1 MGEDGVKLL
10 RHLLCL
16 ICLWLAMPAWAVP
29 AMWQVGQGKRQIT
42 LYGTIHALPRDTN
55 WFTPQAA
62 RAFANA
68 STLVVEIV
76 PGDDPAALATTLRE
90 LGRLPTPVPLAS
102 RLPDDLKPRAD
113 ALLKSIGLPPGAL
126 DGMESWLAAITLVQ
140 VELARAGLDPAAG
153 VDVTLV
159 ARARAAGKQL
169 QALETAQGQLALF
182 DTLPEADQRLLLAS
196 AVGDA
201 GKTAEQM
208 QGLVAAWAAGDVE
221 RILKDFDD
229 SSLSPEL
236 ERRLFR
242 NRNAAWADWV
252 QAALKRPGRHFMAV
266 GAAHMAGPHSLI
278 AMLKARGIKV
288 KRIQ

>member
-1 MGEDGVKLL
+1 MLRRLFLAFALL
-10 RHLLCL
+10 
-16 ICLWLAMPAWAVP
+16 LAAPVWAVP
-29 AMWQVGQGKRQIT
+29 AMWQVGQGKRQII
-42 LYGTIHALPRDTN
+42 LYGTIHALPKGTD
-55 WFTPQAA
+55 WFTPEAA
-62 RAFANA
+62 RAFARA
-68 STLVVEIV
+68 PTLVVEIV
-76 PGDDPAALATTLRE
+76 PGGDPAAMAATLRE
-90 LGRLPTPVPLAS
+90 LGRLPAPVPLAS
-102 RLPDDLKPRAD
+102 RLPDDLKPKTE
-113 ALLKSIGLPPGAL
+113 ALLKAAGLPPGAL
-126 DGMESWLAAITLVQ
+126 DSMESWLAALTLVQ
-140 VELARAGLDPAAG
+140 VEVARAGLDPAAG

-159 ARARAAGKQL
+159 ARARAAGKRL

-182 DTLPEADQRLLLAS
+182 DTLPEPDQRLLLAS
-196 AVGDA
+196 AVADA

-236 ERRLFR
+236 EKRLFR

-252 QAALKRPGRHFMAV
+252 QAALKKPGRHFMAV

-278 AMLKARGIKV
+278 AMLKARGIPV